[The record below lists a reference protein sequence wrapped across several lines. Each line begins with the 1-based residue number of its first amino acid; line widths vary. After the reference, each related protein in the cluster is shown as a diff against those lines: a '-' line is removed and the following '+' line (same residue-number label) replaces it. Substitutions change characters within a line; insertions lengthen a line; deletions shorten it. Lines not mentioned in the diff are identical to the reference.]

1 MTITVVAQILLI
13 TVYQKHEVPSNEQ
26 LTSHVR
32 QVDGVTLFHFVNGA
46 QSGLCPTDQVICG
59 GGETKEAYEMQYC
72 SRSKNNEWNDE

>member
-46 QSGLCPTDQVICG
+46 
-59 GGETKEAYEMQYC
+59 
-72 SRSKNNEWNDE
+72 